1 MNIIK
6 NEFWALIPA
15 RKGSKSIKNKN
26 LLKLNKIPLIGYS
39 LISAK
44 KNKLIKKII
53 FSSDSKRYFNI
64 AKKFGYDI
72 AHFRGK
78 KTSNDKADDLMI
90 FKDFV
95 KMFNVNNNYLPE
107 FFLHFRPTTPLRK
120 NRTITKAIKIMK
132 KNKKN
137 YTSLRSVRLMPE
149 SSYKSLRIVDKKLSS
164 IIKKDFNLDKY
175 NKSRHLYTKTYEADG
190 IVDIYKTTN
199 FLKNTLLGKKVYP
212 LINSDIFSNIDTKEQ
227 YKNVSLILKDKKNIK
242 KFT

>member
-1 MNIIK
+1 M
-6 NEFWALIPA
+6 
-15 RKGSKSIKNKN
+15 
-26 LLKLNKIPLIGYS
+26 
-39 LISAK
+39 
-44 KNKLIKKII
+44 
-53 FSSDSKRYFNI
+53 
-64 AKKFGYDI
+64 
-72 AHFRGK
+72 
-78 KTSNDKADDLMI
+78 
-90 FKDFV
+90 
-95 KMFNVNNNYLPE
+95 
-107 FFLHFRPTTPLRK
+107 
-120 NRTITKAIKIMK
+120 
-132 KNKKN
+132 
-137 YTSLRSVRLMPE
+137 RSVRLMPE